1 MAIYFDSCHR
11 VPLLDSARF
20 GSDCPRARQG
30 FRFRGGATCAGRRE
44 EPAED
49 GGGTRRGGAAAGAAG
64 PDGGVRSGAAH
75 GHRRLLPHLG
85 PPVQRPLLHRRRP
98 RGAPVRPQTFSPP
111 TSFNFLNL
119 LYSVITEKKKKESD
133 HL

>member
-1 MAIYFDSCHR
+1 MYLCSTRLDLGLIVRELDRVSDSEVVR
-11 VPLLDSARF
+11 PV
-20 GSDCPRARQG
+20 
-30 FRFRGGATCAGRRE
+30 RGAQRE

-111 TSFNFLNL
+111 TSFDFLNL
-119 LYSVITEKKKKESD
+119 MYSAITEFLFEGIESS
-133 HL
+133 LIKLSNF